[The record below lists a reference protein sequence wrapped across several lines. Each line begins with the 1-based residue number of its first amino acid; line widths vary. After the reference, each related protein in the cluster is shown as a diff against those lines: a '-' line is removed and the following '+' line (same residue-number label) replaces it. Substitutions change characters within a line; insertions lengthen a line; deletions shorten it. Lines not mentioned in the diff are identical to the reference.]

1 MERLPLNILLGSD
14 EEAVLFNNEIVAGLT
29 SFELDAAKVV
39 KTSYVCVNCFP
50 RPSGHR
56 IERAKMDSTYP
67 LHIYVGDN
75 VNEMLVSL
83 NGKPIGALR
92 EIQVK
97 LSTTQKRLVRL
108 TSYVPLPEDLEVA
121 LLDLGVEIIVQPPD
135 TEESAGGQ
143 DAHL

>member
-1 MERLPLNILLGSD
+1 MERLPLHIILGPD
-14 EEAVLFNNEIVAGLT
+14 EELVLVNGEIVAGVT
-29 SFELDAAKVV
+29 DFELDASTHV
-39 KTSYVCVNCFP
+39 KTTFTCVNCFP

-56 IERAKMDSTYP
+56 VGEPGKYP
-67 LHIYVGDN
+67 LHIYVGDD
-75 VNEMLVSL
+75 VNEIVVSL
-83 NGKPIGALR
+83 NGKPVGMLR

-97 LSTTQKRLVRL
+97 LSTTQKRIVRI
-108 TSYVPLPEDLEVA
+108 TSYVPLPEELEVA